1 MLKFINSWVQE
12 IIIAVIIS
20 TIIEMILPNGN
31 IKKYVHTVIGTYI
44 VFVIVSPIITKITGK
59 DISLNVY
66 KLPENEKYKIT
77 EINTNAYVETTYIN
91 NIKQDIIE
99 NIENKGY
106 KVESVNVEINTAEE
120 NYGAIDKIFLKI
132 SKKNLEVSNVELVEI
147 NINNKIETIESNDT
161 VEFNELKNFLK
172 EIYGTENI
180 TIIEGSDKNVER

>member
-1 MLKFINSWVQE
+1 MLKFINSWIQE
-12 IIIAVIIS
+12 IMIAVIIS

-59 DISLNVY
+59 EISLNVY
-66 KLPENEKYKIT
+66 ELPENEKYKIT

-99 NIENKGY
+99 KIENKGY
-106 KVESVNVEINTAEE
+106 KVENVNVEINTAEE
-120 NYGAIDKIFLKI
+120 NYGAIDKIFLRI

-180 TIIEGSDKNVER
+180 TIVEGSDKNVER